1 MDGTFLTSQKTYNR
15 EHFMSLYQKMRE
27 QGIHFVV
34 ASGNQYYQLVSFFEE
49 IKEEI
54 SFVAENGAW
63 VISEGQELFSVNI
76 SEATFQQTLK
86 ILDEFPEVE
95 MVVCG
100 KESAYIHQKES
111 QAYFDEASLYYH
123 HLKWVESF
131 DALYEQDQWLKFGLS
146 FPSAEE
152 VPNGL
157 IQLNNRLK
165 GELKPISSGG
175 RDVDL
180 ILPET
185 HKANG
190 IQLVQKHLGISQ
202 SSTVAF
208 GDSGND
214 LEMIQY
220 VEKGYAMKNA
230 APELLAVSDCV
241 TSLTN
246 NESGVLKEI
255 EKLLEHQ

>member
-15 EHFMSLYQKMRE
+15 ERFKSLYQKMKE
-27 QGIHFVV
+27 QEVHFVV
-34 ASGNQYYQLVSFFEE
+34 ASGNQYYQLASFFEE

-63 VISEGQELFSVNI
+63 VISKGQELFSASI
-76 SEATFQQTLK
+76 SEATFKQTLK
-86 ILDEFPEVE
+86 ILAEFPKVEV
-95 MVVCG
+95 VVCG
-100 KESAYIHQKES
+100 KNSAYIHQKES
-111 QAYFDEASLYYH
+111 QAYFDEASMYYH
-123 HLKWVESF
+123 HLKWVEDF
-131 DALYEQDQWLKFGLS
+131 DDLYEQDQFLKFGLS

-180 ILPET
+180 ILPGT
-185 HKANG
+185 HKASG
-190 IQLVQKHLGISQ
+190 IQLIQKHLDIPQ
-202 SSTVAF
+202 TSTVAF

-220 VEKGYAMKNA
+220 VKKGYAMKNA

-246 NESGVLKEI
+246 EESGVLEEI
-255 EKLLEHQ
+255 EILLK